1 MITIQRRRFLQISGA
16 SLLGAATTAG
26 KTLLIVAADAGWL
39 ECAAGAVAKRIGE
52 GAEAILVRIG
62 NDEKESWG
70 LTPEETAWRNRKES
84 EAAAKLLGIQEIV
97 SLGYRSSEL
106 RDVPHTTLRDR
117 LIFLIRHHRPAV
129 LMLPNPH
136 TEHDRNLDR
145 YYAGAAAEDAW
156 HCARFQNFLPAAS
169 HGGLAAHIV
178 SEVFYYSPP
187 VDPRRREPESTA
199 TFVPQPIRVDIAD
212 AFARKLRAAQ
222 ALRTVNHNRA
232 MRLKQ
237 SLEASGRRLPLLD
250 TVDRRAID
258 KLVEENLRGLAARC
272 AEGSNFKLAE
282 EFRYAG
288 IEYGIPSQYLR

>member
-1 MITIQRRRFLQISGA
+1 MA
-16 SLLGAATTAG
+16 AATPG
-26 KTLLIVAADAGWL
+26 KTMLIVAADAGWL
-39 ECAAGAVAKRIGE
+39 ECAGGTVAKRTGE
-52 GAEAILVRIG
+52 GADAILVRVG

-70 LTPEETAWRNRKES
+70 LSPEETAWRNRNES
-84 EAAAKLLGIQEIV
+84 EAAAKLLGIQEVV

-136 TEHDRNLDR
+136 AEHDRNLDR

-169 HGGLAAHIV
+169 HGGLAPHIV
-178 SEVFYYSPP
+178 PEVFYYSPP
-187 VDPRRREPESTA
+187 VDPRRREQESTA
-199 TFVPQPIRVDIAD
+199 TFVPQPVRVDIGSV
-212 AFARKLRAAQ
+212 FARKVRSAQ
-222 ALRTVNHNRA
+222 ALGTVNRSMA

-237 SLEASGRRLPLLD
+237 NLEASGRRLPLLD
-250 TVDRRAID
+250 TVDERAIG
-258 KLVEENLRGLAARC
+258 KLVEENLRGLGALC
-272 AEGSNFKLAE
+272 AEGSAFNLAE

-288 IEYGIPSQYLR
+288 IEYGIPSKYLR